1 MNRLIPSQSA
11 LLNVDLQH
19 HFVESARDGHAVVR
33 KINILSAAFRD
44 AGALVVHTRHVLRP
58 DGSNIGLLRR
68 IPKIRD
74 GVLNEGAPSAAFH
87 QMLEIDDRDVRLD
100 KPRFGAFHA
109 TDLELILR
117 SRGIDTIVL
126 TGISTPVCCDTTAR
140 EANARDFEVLIVRD
154 ATTSTGEDPDRY
166 RDQSLDILDGLLAR
180 VVTSDEILQA
190 LESEKPR
197 H

>member
-1 MNRLIPSQSA
+1 MNRLIPSQTV

-19 HFVESARDGHAVVR
+19 HFVESARDGHAVVCT
-33 KINILSAAFRD
+33 INILSAAFRS

-68 IPKIRD
+68 VPKIRD
-74 GVLNEGAPSAAFH
+74 GVLNDGAPSAAFH
-87 QMLEIDDRDVRLD
+87 QRLEIDNRDVQLD

-117 SRGIDTIVL
+117 SREIDTIVL

-166 RDQSLDILDGLLAR
+166 RDQSLDALDGLFAH
-180 VVTSDEILQA
+180 VVTSGEILQA
-190 LESEKPR
+190 LEAEKPR